1 MVGTGVGFD
10 RVSERVL
17 RGMRSVARGVVER
30 LREELMKV
38 RFADPGRSVQGRDE
52 GLVRPRRRHVVA
64 HRVREKVHG
73 GVLAVEVGG
82 EVGADALARALAA
95 EGAVGAAGDPG
106 RGE

>member
-64 HRVREKVHG
+64 HRVREEVHG